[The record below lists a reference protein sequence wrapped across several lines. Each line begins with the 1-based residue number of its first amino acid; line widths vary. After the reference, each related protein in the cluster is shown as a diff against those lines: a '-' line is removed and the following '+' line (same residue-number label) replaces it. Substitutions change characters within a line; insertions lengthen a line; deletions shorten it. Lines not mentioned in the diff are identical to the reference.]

1 LETVFNDTGANI
13 DFRVESDSNTNAL
26 LVDASANQVR
36 IGINGSK
43 SAPSLYFGTDSD
55 TGFYNSG
62 SNGTIY
68 ITSNGNN
75 AARISPSQLIVG
87 DETFRDNQ
95 NYAGVGLHVDGWI
108 YTNGVEPIS
117 SNIFW
122 NGANLCRGLTDRG
135 GYLINYYS
143 SAPEVGLNDREK
155 VVLSVMPSGSATGS
169 QATVSSALR
178 ITANYFDG
186 LDHEPN
192 VEIVN
197 RLSIGTLWGGTGTAI
212 GRDATTGEIRA
223 TTSDERL
230 KTNIQTITSSLDTI
244 KALRGVQF
252 DWTNEIDPEFKIGS
266 EQSGTQIGL
275 IAQEV
280 EQVLPEVVKPNGVKD
295 YKTVE
300 YDKIVAV
307 LIEAIKEQQL
317 QIDSLQQQINLLR
330 S

>member
-1 LETVFNDTGANI
+1 MSIGKTT
-13 DFRVESDSNTNAL
+13 TNARL
-26 LVDASANQVR
+26 DVSGSAIISGSLTITGSQV
-36 IGINGSK
+36 IINRAGTES
-43 SAPSLYFGTDSD
+43 SPSLYFTNDTN
-55 TGFYNSG
+55 TGFYNRG
-62 SNGTIY
+62 LADTICVS
-68 ITSNGNN
+68 TNGNETV
-75 AARISPSQLIVG
+75 RIEPSQLIVG
-87 DETFRDNQ
+87 DETFIENQ

-122 NGANLCRGLTDRG
+122 NGTSLCRGLTDRG

-169 QATVSSALR
+169 AATVSSALR
-178 ITANYFDG
+178 ITANYFNG
-186 LDHEPN
+186 LNHEPN
-192 VEIVN
+192 FEIVN

-307 LIEAIKEQQL
+307 LIEAIKEQQQQIDNL
-317 QIDSLQQQINLLR
+317 QQQIDSLK